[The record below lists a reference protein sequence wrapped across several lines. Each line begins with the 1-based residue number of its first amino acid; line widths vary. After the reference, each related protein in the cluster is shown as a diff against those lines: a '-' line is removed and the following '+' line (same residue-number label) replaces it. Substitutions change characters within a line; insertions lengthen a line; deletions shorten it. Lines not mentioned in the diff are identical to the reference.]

1 MEALWV
7 LLETFNVVSCVLIGL
22 IIIIYLLFI
31 IIFCCLF
38 LCTEVDI

>member
-31 IIFCCLF
+31 IILLF
-38 LCTEVDI
+38 IFVH